1 MGRSKVDFDAECPR
15 VGTAVVGMD
24 ILQVDVI
31 AVTELHGE
39 EKYPFVSM
47 VPNKFGCDSRL
58 TTFRVI
64 DLGMFMRPH

>member
-1 MGRSKVDFDAECPR
+1 MSVQIMGRSKVDFDAECPR

-39 EKYPFVSM
+39 GKISVRFHGAEQV
-47 VPNKFGCDSRL
+47 RL
-58 TTFRVI
+58 
-64 DLGMFMRPH
+64 